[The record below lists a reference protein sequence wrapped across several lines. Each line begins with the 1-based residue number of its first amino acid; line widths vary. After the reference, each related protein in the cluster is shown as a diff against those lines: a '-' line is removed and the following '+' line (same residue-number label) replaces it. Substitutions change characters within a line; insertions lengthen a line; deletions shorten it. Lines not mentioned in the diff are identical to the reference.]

1 MTNIPL
7 GAGMGTSGL
16 VGQVGTFTAMA
27 GVYDFWVLLII
38 VVGLH
43 FIAPAGLTLLFS
55 ELMRKKGWIKPGDM
69 LLPS

>member
-1 MTNIPL
+1 
-7 GAGMGTSGL
+7 
-16 VGQVGTFTAMA
+16 
-27 GVYDFWVLLII
+27 VLLII

-55 ELMRKKGWIKPGDM
+55 ELMRRKGWIKPGDM